1 MSDMA
6 STELYL
12 RGLEYLEQFQ
22 QSPEPWLKE
31 IKRVGI
37 ARKVP
42 IIDDDMGRFLK
53 MLCALKR
60 PDSILEIGCG
70 ISYATHWMLLG
81 NPNARIT
88 GLDYNQDRLTM
99 CADFLKTSGFLNN
112 VILQRTWA
120 KDFFESQHS
129 AFDLIFQDSTKKEY
143 AGMLENC
150 YQSLKPEG
158 LLVVDNIFYNG
169 KVLGLDEDQEKKY
182 KKAVQALELFS
193 QQISVHN
200 GFDCHFFAISD
211 GVLVA
216 QRKS

>member
-1 MSDMA
+1 MA
-6 STELYL
+6 STDFYL
-12 RGLEYLEQFQ
+12 RGLDYLEQFQ
-22 QSPEPWLKE
+22 RPLDPWLKE

-60 PDSILEIGCG
+60 PATILEIGCG

-88 GLDYNQDRLTM
+88 GLDYNQDRLDM
-99 CADFLKTSGFLNN
+99 CADFLKMSGFSDNITLC
-112 VILQRTWA
+112 RTWA
-120 KDFFESQHS
+120 KDYFQTQRST
-129 AFDLIFQDSTKKEY
+129 FDLIFQDSTKKEY

-158 LLVVDNIFYNG
+158 LLIVDNIFYNG
-169 KVLGLDEDQEKKY
+169 KVLGLAEDQEKKY

-193 QQISVHN
+193 QQVSEHK

>member
-1 MSDMA
+1 MA
-6 STELYL
+6 STDFYL

-22 QSPEPWLKE
+22 KEPYSWLKE

-53 MLCALKR
+53 MLCALNK
-60 PDSILEIGCG
+60 PASILEIGCG

-81 NPNARIT
+81 HPNARIT
-88 GLDYNQDRLTM
+88 GLDYNQDRLDI
-99 CADFLKTSGFLNN
+99 CADFLKTSGFSGN
-112 VILQRTWA
+112 VTLKRTWA
-120 KDFFESQHS
+120 KDFFQTQTST
-129 AFDLIFQDSTKKEY
+129 FDLIFQDSTKKEY

-150 YQSLKPEG
+150 YQSLKPGG
-158 LLVVDNIFYNG
+158 LLIVDNIFYNG
-169 KVLGLDEDQEKKY
+169 KVMGLADDQEKKY
-182 KKAVQALELFS
+182 RKAVEALELFN
-193 QQISVHN
+193 QQISNHE